1 MFEYLIQINQVLSSV
16 PIIGGSLAVAL
27 GGGIIAAFWKGP
39 TLLSRIFN
47 STVVVSFTLNNS
59 GWGNNT
65 KHYIAFIKWFNR
77 SDILKITRSTGYEAV
92 YDSSGKGPSVGSHL
106 FRFKNKWYYLKIKEL
121 PSTGSE
127 REKKE
132 ICIKTLGCSVSI
144 FDDLFEAFKD
154 KTDDDGELKVK
165 RFRDNYWYD
174 ACLLSR
180 RSWDTVI
187 LNKEKKV
194 EIVELI
200 EEFYASR
207 EWYRERGIPYKLVI
221 VLYGPAGTGKSTVIK
236 ALARL
241 FNKNL
246 NLIYLHQMTD
256 NTFPASIETVE
267 QDSFIAIEDFDTV
280 SSIGSRTKPKEEK
293 DPFQIDLSDGG
304 LNLTTVLN
312 TLDGIAEL
320 NGQVIFMSTN
330 HLEKIDSA
338 LIRTGRVDAKIHI
351 GFLGKEE
358 VEDFIQMMYPGTEAD
373 LDFVTEIS
381 GSDLQS
387 YALANKRNSEGFLK
401 ELKDHFK

>member
-1 MFEYLIQINQVLSSV
+1 MFEHLIQINQILSSV

-39 TLLSRIFN
+39 GLLSKMFN

-65 KHYIAFIKWFNR
+65 KHYIAFIKWFNS
-77 SDILKITRSTGYEAV
+77 SDIIKITRSTGYESV
-92 YDSSGKGPSVGSHL
+92 YDSSGKGPSIGSHL
-106 FRFKNKWYYLKIKEL
+106 FRFKNKWYYLKIREL

-144 FDDLFEAFKD
+144 FDDLFNAFKD
-154 KTDDDGELKVK
+154 KSDDNGELKVK

-187 LNKEKKV
+187 LNSEKKA
-194 EIVELI
+194 EIVKLI
-200 EEFYASR
+200 EEFYTSR
-207 EWYRERGIPYKLVI
+207 EWYKKRGIPYKLVI
-221 VLYGPAGTGKSTVIK
+221 VLYGPAGTGKSSIIK
-236 ALARL
+236 ALARK

-256 NTFPASIETVE
+256 NSFPASIEAVE

-280 SSIGSRTKPKEEK
+280 SSIGTRTKPKEEK
-293 DPFQIDLSDGG
+293 NPFQIDLSDGG

-330 HLEKIDSA
+330 HLEKIDGA

-351 GFLGKEE
+351 GHLGKEE
-358 VEDFIQMMYPGTEAD
+358 VSDFIQMMYPGYNPD
-373 LDFVTEIS
+373 LNFVTEIS

-387 YALANKRNSEGFLK
+387 FALGNKRNPEGFLK
-401 ELKDHFK
+401 EFKDYFK